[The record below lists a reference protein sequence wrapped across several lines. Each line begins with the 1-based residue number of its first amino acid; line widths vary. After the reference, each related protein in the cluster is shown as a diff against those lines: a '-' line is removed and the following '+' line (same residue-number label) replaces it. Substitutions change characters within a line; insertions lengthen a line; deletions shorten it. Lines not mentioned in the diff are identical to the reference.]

1 LEIVTGYVLKAF
13 VLPPGLNLFG
23 VIFATLFLRRWPGL
37 RMFIIAGS
45 ITILWLWSTPF
56 VAGWLSHS
64 LEHYPPLDR
73 SLVGDA
79 GAIVVLGGGR
89 IKAAPEYGDLDTVA
103 EDTLARVRYGA
114 KLAREL
120 GLALA
125 VAGGSVKD
133 PDRTGVGPIM
143 AQVLREEFQT
153 PVKWVEQQS
162 RNTAQNASQLRALL
176 PVQHIVLV
184 THAMHMPRAVATFE
198 RVGFTVTAAPM
209 GFRSGRNDPY
219 DFLDCLPSGSALIVS
234 RAALHEWLGMFY
246 YKLRY

>member
-1 LEIVTGYVLKAF
+1 
-13 VLPPGLNLFG
+13 
-23 VIFATLFLRRWPGL
+23 
-37 RMFIIAGS
+37 
-45 ITILWLWSTPF
+45 
-56 VAGWLSHS
+56 
-64 LEHYPPLDR
+64 
-73 SLVGDA
+73 
-79 GAIVVLGGGR
+79 
-89 IKAAPEYGDLDTVA
+89 
-103 EDTLARVRYGA
+103 
-114 KLAREL
+114 
-120 GLALA
+120 
-125 VAGGSVKD
+125 
-133 PDRTGVGPIM
+133 M

-184 THAMHMPRAVATFE
+184 THAMHMPRAVAAFE